1 MNELSNNIFSFA
13 TKELSQDAVIC
24 WLLNWIKYPE
34 SELYNLAI
42 DMFDLLGVKDIEK
55 NQDISI
61 KQQVNKADIV
71 VTLHG
76 QKQILIIEDKVY
88 STEHGNQIEEYR
100 KFFDDL
106 NNQRDYLD
114 NKSNDLYSIKTVYF
128 KTGFFYDEDKVVV
141 ADVIV
146 DSKLFYRIISKEKY
160 HNKSEI
166 LDSFV
171 VHLKEVMSYYEKY
184 GDYTYRPDKNAK
196 FYISTEY
203 IAQHNLMRFIF
214 PEELWNKNIEVFMV
228 KNGSSSGRPWTETS
242 ICESIKHKEAQE
254 TYSFFWRIDTNVNGP
269 YLSLRL
275 YDIYDKKKPE
285 TQKRHIDIY
294 ERSIDIC
301 KAIFDKNKNQLS
313 LKWEEVKEGYRG
325 NYVEASLLS
334 IKLEKY
340 LLNWN
345 DKGESLKAD
354 VNLITKEFIDEIS
367 NE

>member
-128 KTGFFYDEDKVVV
+128 KTGFFYDEDKVVAEQKV
-141 ADVIV
+141 
-146 DSKLFYRIISKEKY
+146 
-160 HNKSEI
+160 
-166 LDSFV
+166 
-171 VHLKEVMSYYEKY
+171 
-184 GDYTYRPDKNAK
+184 
-196 FYISTEY
+196 
-203 IAQHNLMRFIF
+203 
-214 PEELWNKNIEVFMV
+214 EE
-228 KNGSSSGRPWTETS
+228 
-242 ICESIKHKEAQE
+242 
-254 TYSFFWRIDTNVNGP
+254 
-269 YLSLRL
+269 
-275 YDIYDKKKPE
+275 
-285 TQKRHIDIY
+285 
-294 ERSIDIC
+294 
-301 KAIFDKNKNQLS
+301 
-313 LKWEEVKEGYRG
+313 
-325 NYVEASLLS
+325 
-334 IKLEKY
+334 
-340 LLNWN
+340 
-345 DKGESLKAD
+345 
-354 VNLITKEFIDEIS
+354 
-367 NE
+367 